1 MLNDPVN
8 DFLTRIRNANMVFKS
23 EVELP
28 GSNLKEAI
36 ATVLEREGFI
46 NGYEVKKVGKKKFMK
61 IYLKYLDDRNRKG
74 VITHLE
80 GVSKPGRRKYVNREN
95 IPRVLN
101 NLGIC
106 ILSTSKGIV
115 TGEEARKLRVGGE
128 VICYLW

>member
-1 MLNDPVN
+1 MLNDPVS
-8 DFLTRIRNANMVFKS
+8 DFLTRIRNANMVFKP

-36 ATVLEREGFI
+36 ATTLEREGFI
-46 NGYEVKKVGKKKFMK
+46 NGYEVKKIGKKKFIK
-61 IYLKYLDDRNRKG
+61 IYLKYSDDGKG

-80 GVSKPGRRKYVNREN
+80 GVSKPGRRKYVDREN

-101 NLGIC
+101 NLGVC
-106 ILSTSKGIV
+106 ILSTSKGV
-115 TGEEARKLRVGGE
+115 TTGEEARKLRVGGE